1 MTQILISKT
10 FVKRKLITSF
20 PFAERARLNKVCM
33 KMAEE
38 KYLKEIFR
46 EGGKIKRRK
55 YRKREGNKRGE
66 GRHE

>member
-10 FVKRKLITSF
+10 LVRRKFIISF
-20 PFAERARLNKVCM
+20 PFAERARLNEGCM

-38 KYLKEIFR
+38 KYLKKIFR

-55 YRKREGNKRGE
+55 YRKR
-66 GRHE
+66 